1 MTHAPRQRPRRCR
14 ACGLLAAV
22 WAAAACASPSPAIPK
37 AADDDPAARSTPTG
51 ARYGAGAPRLEG
63 YLDSAEMI
71 DRLDRLATES
81 PLASRSSIGQSI
93 EGREI
98 PLLTLSARNGAREP
112 AVLIVAGLDGT
123 HLVGSEI
130 AVRLAERLVR
140 EHPELLESMT
150 IHLIPRANPDGAERN
165 LRGVRAGHAANLR
178 PVDLDRDGAI
188 GEDGPLDLD
197 GDGAIVLMRQADP
210 PLGIAATHLAD
221 PAEPRLLKTP
231 DRAKGER
238 ATYAV
243 WTEGLDQ
250 DGDGQ
255 IAEDGPG
262 GVRLDRNFPHLH
274 PEHEPDAGRHS
285 LSEPETRAIA
295 EFVVANPNI
304 VLAVVYGRHDTMS
317 RPPEFKRMDA
327 TGRTPLGLLEE
338 DRTLHESLSLLFKET
353 VDETRAPEADHAGS
367 LHAWLY
373 AHRGIATIA
382 SVGWGRPDP
391 PAPSAA
397 ETADAE
403 QLPSA
408 EAPAVG
414 EAAERSEE
422 ERSAEE
428 RPAAE
433 PAAIEPRK
441 ARDRSLKPG
450 DPEAAAWLAVS
461 DAMGG
466 VGFVEWHPYEH
477 PTLGPVEI
485 GGFVPGFTAN
495 PPPQQLDA
503 IAEGHL
509 SLLAEL
515 VRRRPQLR
523 IEGPQVKELA
533 PGLYEVRLAIVNEGR
548 LPTST
553 EMGARARATLPIVL
567 RLSTPT
573 ERIVAGR
580 RIERAW
586 RIEGDG
592 GRFERHWILRE
603 PPGGEIEI
611 EMVSD
616 HFPDLLLRFAASP
629 DAALSTEPLPK
640 ERR

>member
-1 MTHAPRQRPRRCR
+1 MNHSSRRRPRRCG
-14 ACGLLAAV
+14 ACALLAAA
-22 WAAAACASPSPAIPK
+22 WTTAACTATPPAIPK
-37 AADDDPAARSTPTG
+37 TADDDAPS
-51 ARYGAGAPRLEG
+51 PRLEG
-63 YLDSAEMI
+63 YLDNAELL
-71 DRLDRLATES
+71 DRLDRLASES
-81 PLASRSSIGQSI
+81 PLASRSSLGRSL

-98 PLLTLSARNGAREP
+98 PLLTLSASSASREP

-140 EHPELLESMT
+140 EHPELLEAVT
-150 IHLIPRANPDGAERN
+150 IHLIPRANPDAAERN
-165 LRGVRAGHAANLR
+165 PRGVRAGHAANLR

-188 GEDGPLDLD
+188 GEDGPVDLD
-197 GDGAIVLMRQADP
+197 GDGAVVLMRQVDP
-210 PLGIAATHLAD
+210 PLGAAATHLAD

-238 ATYAV
+238 AIYAV

-250 DGDGQ
+250 DGDGR

-304 VLAVVYGRHDTMS
+304 VLAVVYGRHDTMT

-338 DRTLHESLSLLFKET
+338 DRPLHESLAKLFKET
-353 VDETRAPEADHAGS
+353 VGETRAAESDHAGS

-382 SVGWGRPDP
+382 TVGWGRPEP
-391 PAPSAA
+391 PAPVAPASADAGPLASADAPASGEAPEQFEEGRAA
-397 ETADAE
+397 EE
-403 QLPSA
+403 GPS
-408 EAPAVG
+408 P
-414 EAAERSEE
+414 
-422 ERSAEE
+422 
-428 RPAAE
+428 E
-433 PAAIEPRK
+433 PASIEPPK
-441 ARDRSLKPG
+441 SPDRSLKPA
-450 DPEAAAWLAVS
+450 DPEAAAWLAIS
-461 DAMGG
+461 DASGG
-466 VGFVEWHPYEH
+466 IGFVEWHPFEH

-485 GGFVPGFTAN
+485 GGFVPGFTTN

-503 IAEGHL
+503 IAAGHL

-523 IEGPQVKELA
+523 VEGPQVKELA

-548 LPTST
+548 LPTAT
-553 EMGARARATLPIVL
+553 EMGVRARATLPIVL

-592 GRFERHWILRE
+592 GRFERRWILRE